1 MQYRFTQMAAN
12 AMQYAADVA
21 SELSHNYI
29 GTEHLLIGLLREE
42 DGLAS
47 QVLAENDITEDKVMR
62 LVEQLI
68 TSGNVEV
75 ADVIDYT
82 PRSRRILELAGREA
96 LRFNAQA
103 HRHRA
108 FAHCHAQ
115 RKRLCGR
122 TSSDDSG
129 GKYTEI
135 VRRYFK
141 RHGL

>member
-82 PRSRRILELAGREA
+82 PPKPQNS
-96 LRFNAQA
+96 
-103 HRHRA
+103 
-108 FAHCHAQ
+108 
-115 RKRLCGR
+115 
-122 TSSDDSG
+122 
-129 GKYTEI
+129 
-135 VRRYFK
+135 
-141 RHGL
+141 

>member
-42 DGLAS
+42 EGLAS
-47 QVLAENDITEDKVMR
+47 QVLVQNGVTEEKVMR

-68 TSGNVEV
+68 TGGNVEV

-96 LRFNAQA
+96 LRFRPRRSAQSI
-103 HRHRA
+103 
-108 FAHCHAQ
+108 C
-115 RKRLCGR
+115 
-122 TSSDDSG
+122 SSLFF
-129 GKYTEI
+129 GKAT
-135 VRRYFK
+135 V
-141 RHGL
+141 LPCVC